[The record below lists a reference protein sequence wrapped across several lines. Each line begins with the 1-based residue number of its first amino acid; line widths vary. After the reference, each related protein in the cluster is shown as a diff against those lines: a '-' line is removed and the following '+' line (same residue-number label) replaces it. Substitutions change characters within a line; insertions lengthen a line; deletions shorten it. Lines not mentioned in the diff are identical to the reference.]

1 VGSFVPYTGLQYTS
15 VQTGRWH
22 CIGGSTLFCLEDTNP
37 LILLPTRGYYYS
49 FLLCELSRLWT
60 SPIDTYI

>member
-15 VQTGRWH
+15 VQTGMWH
-22 CIGGSTLFCLEDTNP
+22 CSGGSTLFRLEDTNP
-37 LILLPTRGYYYS
+37 LILLPTRDYHS